1 MKSLIISIILISISF
16 AGVYAGDANLSPSAA
31 ALISPGEN
39 PAADEGQRILVK
51 FDLPG
56 AIYGKAVHEA
66 YITFTFNFSE
76 SGYDTPLEFNV
87 FPLTASWNPET
98 VTWNSWTNPGGDMDS
113 TKINSFAFEPG
124 SSQNFYIDVTEQI
137 QAMAEEELTNHGFI
151 LIPEDAIG
159 NAYRSIDPENF
170 NISNLLHLELL
181 YR

>member
-1 MKSLIISIILISISF
+1 MKTIIISIILISFSI
-16 AGVYAGDANLSPSAA
+16 AGVYAGDANLSPSAT

-39 PAADEGQRILVK
+39 PASNEGQRILVK
-51 FDLPG
+51 FNLPYD
-56 AIYGKAVHEA
+56 IYGKNIHKAW
-66 YITFTFNFSE
+66 ITFT
-76 SGYDTPLEFNV
+76 YDFTAPGHGNPLEFETY
-87 FPLTASWNPET
+87 PLTASWNPET

-113 TKINSFAFEPG
+113 TYFSSFAFEPG
-124 SSQNFYIDVTEQI
+124 SSQTYYIDVTTHV

-159 NAYRSIDPENF
+159 NAYNSIDPENF